1 MIDDGWA
8 YDEDGNRDGWVGF
21 PQEEPNCG
29 GCADSRMVRA
39 PWWARIVGVR
49 RVRCSCSTGPIRH
62 RLFVWRWRYLGGWPR
77 PRRRGG
83 GFSDEPPF

>member
-1 MIDDGWA
+1 MIDGGWA

-21 PQEEPNCG
+21 PREEPNCG

-49 RVRCSCSTGPIRH
+49 RVRCSTGPIRH